1 MTTERMT
8 YCMGCMKAFP
18 KGKDKRSTCP
28 LCGFSLESYDRAPR
42 CIRLGSILKE
52 RYLIGR
58 VLGEGSFGITYIGRD
73 MLLDQIVAIKEYF
86 PINHVSRDMLEE
98 ESDTGNTVY
107 VYAGDEDESYKN
119 GLEKFYNEAK
129 ILAKFHGIAGVV
141 SVINFFY
148 ANGTAYL
155 VMEYVDG
162 ITLKEYIK
170 EHGPI
175 AGERVLQ
182 MIHPVIKALSAI
194 HKTGIIH
201 RDISPDN
208 ILVNQKEE
216 LVLIDFGSARAERQT
231 MTQSMTVLFKR
242 GYTPEEQYHGRG
254 NWGAWSDVYS
264 LCATMY
270 FMLTGIVPNESI
282 ERMIHDDIKLLR
294 NMPHIR
300 LSATEEDAIM
310 RGMAV
315 KANRRFQSMESLEAA
330 LYESRGW
337 VQRVVLYFQHKSKR
351 VLLAGGAVVLAGVLA
366 VCALLTTG
374 GKLSAIGSPVA
385 SGRPGMTESKTA
397 SGQAIR
403 TDHADETNA
412 KASAWAQKND
422 PATSTVG
429 DPQQTADAKQTVTP
443 KKTAKPKRTTK
454 PKKSAKP
461 KRTVKPKS
469 TARSKET
476 VSPQRTV
483 TATKKPSK
491 SKKKFVGVIP

>member
-182 MIHPVIKALSAI
+182 MIHLVIKALSAI

-242 GYTPEEQYHGRG
+242 GYTPEEQYRGRG

-294 NMPHIR
+294 DMPHIR

-337 VQRVVLYFQHKSKR
+337 VQRVVLYFQHKSKSAPR
-351 VLLAGGAVVLAGVLA
+351 NQKSQRNRSGLLSQK
-366 VCALLTTG
+366 ALL
-374 GKLSAIGSPVA
+374 
-385 SGRPGMTESKTA
+385 
-397 SGQAIR
+397 
-403 TDHADETNA
+403 
-412 KASAWAQKND
+412 D
-422 PATSTVG
+422 PR
-429 DPQQTADAKQTVTP
+429 KQYLH
-443 KKTAKPKRTTK
+443 R
-454 PKKSAKP
+454 
-461 KRTVKPKS
+461 
-469 TARSKET
+469 EL
-476 VSPQRTV
+476 
-483 TATKKPSK
+483 
-491 SKKKFVGVIP
+491 

>member
-1 MTTERMT
+1 MNNKDGQRMTTERMT

-182 MIHPVIKALSAI
+182 MIYPVIKALSAI

-242 GYTPEEQYHGRG
+242 GYTPEEQYRGRG

-294 NMPHIR
+294 DMPHIR

-366 VCALLTTG
+366 VCALLTMG
-374 GKLSAIGSPVA
+374 GKLSAIGDHLW
-385 SGRPGMTESKTA
+385 R
-397 SGQAIR
+397 QA
-403 TDHADETNA
+403 DQA
-412 KASAWAQKND
+412 
-422 PATSTVG
+422 
-429 DPQQTADAKQTVTP
+429 
-443 KKTAKPKRTTK
+443 
-454 PKKSAKP
+454 
-461 KRTVKPKS
+461 
-469 TARSKET
+469 
-476 VSPQRTV
+476 
-483 TATKKPSK
+483 
-491 SKKKFVGVIP
+491 

>member
-8 YCMGCMKAFP
+8 YCMGCMEAFP

-42 CIRLGSILKE
+42 CLRLGSILKE

-129 ILAKFHGIAGVV
+129 ILAKFHGIAVVV

-231 MTQSMTVLFKR
+231 MTQSM
-242 GYTPEEQYHGRG
+242 
-254 NWGAWSDVYS
+254 
-264 LCATMY
+264 
-270 FMLTGIVPNESI
+270 
-282 ERMIHDDIKLLR
+282 
-294 NMPHIR
+294 
-300 LSATEEDAIM
+300 
-310 RGMAV
+310 AV

-397 SGQAIR
+397 SGQAIS

-412 KASAWAQKND
+412 KASAGAQKNN

>member
-242 GYTPEEQYHGRG
+242 GYTPEEQYRGRG

-270 FMLTGIVPNESI
+270 FMLTGIVTNESI

-294 NMPHIR
+294 DMPHIR

-366 VCALLTTG
+366 VCALLTMG
-374 GKLSAIGSPVA
+374 GKLSAIGS
-385 SGRPGMTESKTA
+385 RWR
-397 SGQAIR
+397 QA
-403 TDHADETNA
+403 DQA
-412 KASAWAQKND
+412 
-422 PATSTVG
+422 
-429 DPQQTADAKQTVTP
+429 
-443 KKTAKPKRTTK
+443 
-454 PKKSAKP
+454 
-461 KRTVKPKS
+461 
-469 TARSKET
+469 
-476 VSPQRTV
+476 
-483 TATKKPSK
+483 
-491 SKKKFVGVIP
+491 

>member
-1 MTTERMT
+1 
-8 YCMGCMKAFP
+8 
-18 KGKDKRSTCP
+18 
-28 LCGFSLESYDRAPR
+28 
-42 CIRLGSILKE
+42 
-52 RYLIGR
+52 
-58 VLGEGSFGITYIGRD
+58 

-141 SVINFFY
+141 SAINFFY

-242 GYTPEEQYHGRG
+242 GYTPEEQYRGRG

-294 NMPHIR
+294 DMPHIR

-337 VQRVVLYFQHKSKR
+337 VQRVVLYFQHKSKS

-366 VCALLTTG
+366 VCALFDNGRQIVSHWITCGVRKTRHDRIKDCFRTG
-374 GKLSAIGSPVA
+374 N
-385 SGRPGMTESKTA
+385 
-397 SGQAIR
+397 QY
-403 TDHADETNA
+403 
-412 KASAWAQKND
+412 
-422 PATSTVG
+422 
-429 DPQQTADAKQTVTP
+429 
-443 KKTAKPKRTTK
+443 
-454 PKKSAKP
+454 
-461 KRTVKPKS
+461 
-469 TARSKET
+469 RSC
-476 VSPQRTV
+476 
-483 TATKKPSK
+483 
-491 SKKKFVGVIP
+491 G

>member
-242 GYTPEEQYHGRG
+242 GYTPEEQYRGRG

-294 NMPHIR
+294 DMPHIR

-366 VCALLTTG
+366 VCALLTMG

-403 TDHADETNA
+403 TIMRMRRMRKLPHGHRRTI
-412 KASAWAQKND
+412 
-422 PATSTVG
+422 
-429 DPQQTADAKQTVTP
+429 PQHRQWGI
-443 KKTAKPKRTTK
+443 RN
-454 PKKSAKP
+454 
-461 KRTVKPKS
+461 R
-469 TARSKET
+469 
-476 VSPQRTV
+476 QRMQ
-483 TATKKPSK
+483 SRQ
-491 SKKKFVGVIP
+491 

>member
-242 GYTPEEQYHGRG
+242 GYTPEEQYRGRG

-294 NMPHIR
+294 DMPHIR

-337 VQRVVLYFQHKSKR
+337 VQRVVLYFQHKSKS

-366 VCALLTTG
+366 VCALLTMG

-385 SGRPGMTESKTA
+385 SGTPDRRLVPIMRMRRMRKLPQGHRRTIPQHRQW
-397 SGQAIR
+397 GIR
-403 TDHADETNA
+403 
-412 KASAWAQKND
+412 S
-422 PATSTVG
+422 
-429 DPQQTADAKQTVTP
+429 
-443 KKTAKPKRTTK
+443 R
-454 PKKSAKP
+454 
-461 KRTVKPKS
+461 
-469 TARSKET
+469 
-476 VSPQRTV
+476 QRMQ
-483 TATKKPSK
+483 SRQ
-491 SKKKFVGVIP
+491 

>member
-242 GYTPEEQYHGRG
+242 GYTPEEQYRGRG

-264 LCATMY
+264 LCVTMY

-294 NMPHIR
+294 DMPHIR

-337 VQRVVLYFQHKSKR
+337 VQRVVLYFQHKSKS

-366 VCALLTTG
+366 VCALLTMG

-385 SGRPGMTESKTA
+385 SGTPGMTESKTA
-397 SGQAIR
+397 SGQALVPIMRMRRMRKLPQGHRRTIPQHRQWGIR
-403 TDHADETNA
+403 
-412 KASAWAQKND
+412 S
-422 PATSTVG
+422 
-429 DPQQTADAKQTVTP
+429 
-443 KKTAKPKRTTK
+443 R
-454 PKKSAKP
+454 
-461 KRTVKPKS
+461 
-469 TARSKET
+469 
-476 VSPQRTV
+476 QRMQ
-483 TATKKPSK
+483 SRQ
-491 SKKKFVGVIP
+491 

>member
-194 HKTGIIH
+194 HKTGI
-201 RDISPDN
+201 
-208 ILVNQKEE
+208 
-216 LVLIDFGSARAERQT
+216 
-231 MTQSMTVLFKR
+231 
-242 GYTPEEQYHGRG
+242 
-254 NWGAWSDVYS
+254 
-264 LCATMY
+264 
-270 FMLTGIVPNESI
+270 VPNESI
-282 ERMIHDDIKLLR
+282 ERMIHDDIKLLWD
-294 NMPHIR
+294 MPHIR

>member
-1 MTTERMT
+1 MTTERMI
-8 YCMGCMKAFP
+8 YCMGCMEAFP

-42 CIRLGSILKE
+42 CLRLGSILKE

-141 SVINFFY
+141 SAINFFY

-194 HKTGIIH
+194 HKTGI
-201 RDISPDN
+201 
-208 ILVNQKEE
+208 
-216 LVLIDFGSARAERQT
+216 
-231 MTQSMTVLFKR
+231 
-242 GYTPEEQYHGRG
+242 
-254 NWGAWSDVYS
+254 
-264 LCATMY
+264 
-270 FMLTGIVPNESI
+270 VPNESI

-294 NMPHIR
+294 DMPHIR

-385 SGRPGMTESKTA
+385 SGTPGMTESKTA
-397 SGQAIR
+397 SGQAIS

-412 KASAWAQKND
+412 KASVGAQQND

-429 DPQQTADAKQTVTP
+429 EPRQTADAKQTVTP

-476 VSPQRTV
+476 VSPRRTV
-483 TATKKPSK
+483 TVTKKPSK

>member
-52 RYLIGR
+52 RYWIGR

-242 GYTPEEQYHGRG
+242 GYTPEEQYRGRG

-294 NMPHIR
+294 DMPHIR

-351 VLLAGGAVVLAGVLA
+351 VLLARGAVVLAGVLA

-374 GKLSAIGSPVA
+374 GKLSSHWITCGV
-385 SGRPGMTESKTA
+385 RQTRHDRIKDCF
-397 SGQAIR
+397 R
-403 TDHADETNA
+403 T
-412 KASAWAQKND
+412 
-422 PATSTVG
+422 G
-429 DPQQTADAKQTVTP
+429 D
-443 KKTAKPKRTTK
+443 
-454 PKKSAKP
+454 
-461 KRTVKPKS
+461 
-469 TARSKET
+469 
-476 VSPQRTV
+476 
-483 TATKKPSK
+483 
-491 SKKKFVGVIP
+491 

>member
-141 SVINFFY
+141 SVIYFFY

-242 GYTPEEQYHGRG
+242 GYTPEEQYRGRG

-294 NMPHIR
+294 DMPHIR

-337 VQRVVLYFQHKSKR
+337 VQRVVLYFQHKSKS

-366 VCALLTTG
+366 VCALLTMG

-385 SGRPGMTESKTA
+385 SGTPGMTESKTA
-397 SGQAIR
+397 SGHRRLVPIMRMRRMRKLPQGHRRTIPQHRQWGIR
-403 TDHADETNA
+403 
-412 KASAWAQKND
+412 S
-422 PATSTVG
+422 
-429 DPQQTADAKQTVTP
+429 
-443 KKTAKPKRTTK
+443 R
-454 PKKSAKP
+454 
-461 KRTVKPKS
+461 
-469 TARSKET
+469 
-476 VSPQRTV
+476 QRMQ
-483 TATKKPSK
+483 SRQ
-491 SKKKFVGVIP
+491 